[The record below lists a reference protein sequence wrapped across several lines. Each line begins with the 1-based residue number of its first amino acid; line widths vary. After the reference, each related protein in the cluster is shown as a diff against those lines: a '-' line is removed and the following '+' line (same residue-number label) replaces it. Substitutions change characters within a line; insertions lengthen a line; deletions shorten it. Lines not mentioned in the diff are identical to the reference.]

1 VGFFFAGKTYQGLL
15 IGADDTSRLLDSFL
29 TSFYASSVVRQ
40 EDEAALQQ
48 LSFEGL
54 AGREPEPIV
63 VEHCIVTS
71 EPIYSKLKKGAVWEC
86 AVHVSPDL
94 FHQEQDDIYQLHATI
109 YATEAKKKRLRPGDI
124 VTVIG
129 TLSIQRIAL
138 QNGTT
143 QEVKHLAVTE
153 LLVVSRA
160 PRKTVTVY
168 EAEKKKQ

>member
-1 VGFFFAGKTYQGLL
+1 VAHFLSGKTYQKLL
-15 IGADDTSRLLDSFL
+15 IRAHDTSRLLDSFR
-29 TSFYASSVVRQ
+29 TCFYASSVTRQ
-40 EDEAALQQ
+40 EDEADLHQ

-54 AGREPEPIV
+54 AGGEPEPMV

-71 EPIYSKLKKGAVWEC
+71 EPVYAKQKKGAVWEC

-94 FHQEQDDIYQLHATI
+94 FHQEQDDTYQLHATT

-124 VTVIG
+124 VTVTG

-143 QEVKHLAVTE
+143 QEMKHLAVTE

-160 PRKTVTVY
+160 PRKTITVF
-168 EAEKKKQ
+168 EAQQKK

>member
-1 VGFFFAGKTYQGLL
+1 MKIGKGSWSFFFGGKNG
-15 IGADDTSRLLDSFL
+15 DDTSRLLDSFL

-40 EDEAALQQ
+40 EDEAALHQ

-71 EPIYSKLKKGAVWEC
+71 EPIYVKQKKGAVWKC
-86 AVHVSPDL
+86 AVHAPPDL
-94 FHQEQDDIYQLHATI
+94 FHQEQDDTYQLHATI
-109 YATEAKKKRLRPGDI
+109 YATEAKKKRLRPGDV
-124 VTVIG
+124 VTVTG
-129 TLSIQRIAL
+129 TMSMQRIAL

-143 QEVKHLAVTE
+143 HEIKHLAVSN

-168 EAEKKKQ
+168 EVKQHK